1 MKTTIFSQISID
13 GKLTMGAGNSSK
25 ELFSLFSSEDM
36 EFIHLFRGNVQ
47 GIMVGK
53 NTILT
58 DNPFLTNRYEENKNP
73 IRIIPTTTLDIP
85 LDCNVLSDQGK
96 TIIVTTEK
104 GRDEEKIKQI
114 RERGKDCLICGEDKV
129 DFVELERQ
137 LEQNYG
143 ITSLM
148 VEGGGFLNWHIFNQ
162 DIVDEIILMQLPI
175 IIGGS
180 TNITLV
186 DGDGYQ
192 QLSFTKKFKVVEIQP
207 KDNYTLMRY
216 KKVI

>member
-137 LEQNYG
+137 LEENYG